1 MAVGKT
7 ILHFTNVHDQGGAF
21 NSDSLNG
28 TPILLKCFPDHC
40 WPYRR
45 RQTELQA
52 DFGERGAKMPTTS
65 TDLPT
70 AIRQRCSAHGQ
81 KAEMHSDL
89 DPTVTVNVRLVS
101 E

>member
-65 TDLPT
+65 TDLC
-70 AIRQRCSAHGQ
+70 QRLYGNDAALMDRKQ
-81 KAEMHSDL
+81 KCIL
-89 DPTVTVNVRLVS
+89 IWILR
-101 E
+101 